1 MKREDLTNMYIT
13 EVYQDFECDTFF
25 AEKKEFKKYLTKYN
39 LVSCSK
45 FEEENNIHFR
55 YFKYQKKDFDLES
68 QNIYQNE
75 YLKDKG
81 PWIYAFTTTFI
92 IFILIT
98 FLNYLKDKF

>member
-1 MKREDLTNMYIT
+1 M
-13 EVYQDFECDTFF
+13 V
-25 AEKKEFKKYLTKYN
+25 KKYIAKKSAILFDNYIEYIIAALGLVTALSWNSAFQKY
-39 LVSCSK
+39 
-45 FEEENNIHFR
+45 FE
-55 YFKYQKKDFDLES
+55 
-68 QNIYQNE
+68 QNE